1 MNAANGY
8 PVVVLAPVA
17 GLAAYCISQIA
28 IAHAAPGR
36 SPYMSLSRG
45 FLVGFAAVA
54 VTTVAGVVVMR
65 SGLIDGVGYGLLN
78 LLTYLALA
86 FGYFNF
92 VNLTIASLRI
102 RLLEEILD
110 AGGEL
115 SAGRLRAAYN
125 ADSVSDLRLARLLR
139 GGHLVERNGRLV
151 IGRRRFMIVARIFD
165 FLHWLIIGCG
175 HSDKHD

>member
-1 MNAANGY
+1 
-8 PVVVLAPVA
+8 
-17 GLAAYCISQIA
+17 
-28 IAHAAPGR
+28 
-36 SPYMSLSRG
+36 
-45 FLVGFAAVA
+45 
-54 VTTVAGVVVMR
+54 
-65 SGLIDGVGYGLLN
+65 VGYGLLN

>member
-65 SGLIDGVGYGLLN
+65 SGFVDGVGYGLLN
-78 LLTYLALA
+78 LLTYLA
-86 FGYFNF
+86 
-92 VNLTIASLRI
+92 
-102 RLLEEILD
+102 EILD